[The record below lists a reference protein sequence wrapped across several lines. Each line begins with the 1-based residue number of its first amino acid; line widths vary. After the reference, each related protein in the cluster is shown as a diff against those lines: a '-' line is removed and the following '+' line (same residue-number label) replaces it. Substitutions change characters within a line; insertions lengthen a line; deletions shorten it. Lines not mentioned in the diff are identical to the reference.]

1 MKIILSP
8 AKTISKTCERFS
20 SGFDFSNKTKEILK
34 NAPEVLV
41 SKDYCKAFYMYDG
54 MCYKNIKR
62 EEFDDC
68 DLEYIREHLII
79 ISALYGVLKP
89 FDLINPYR
97 FDFII
102 KTKMGNLYNFWKD
115 DIAKIILKDTDFIVN
130 LASEEFSKT
139 VKKYISEKQI
149 LDFEFFEKV
158 DEKLKKQLFLE
169 WQQYVQEN
177 PFAIPRF
184 NTFELT
190 AVNKRVKKINIT
202 PDKGTGWEEVEL
214 VADKGVAAK

>member
-62 EEFDDC
+62 EEFDEF
-68 DLEYIREHLII
+68 DLEYIKEHLII
-79 ISALYGVLKP
+79 ISALYGALKP
-89 FDLINPYR
+89 IDLINPYR
-97 FDFII
+97 LDFLM

-115 DIAKIILKDTDFIVN
+115 DIAKNILKDTDFIVN

-149 LDFEFFEKV
+149 LDFEFYEKV
-158 DEKLKKQLFLE
+158 DEKLKKHSTIYKKARGMMLNFMAKNKIENIEDIKKFDKEGYVFIEEMSLE
-169 WQQYVQEN
+169 
-177 PFAIPRF
+177 
-184 NTFELT
+184 
-190 AVNKRVKKINIT
+190 NKFVFVKNR
-202 PDKGTGWEEVEL
+202 
-214 VADKGVAAK
+214 

>member
-20 SGFDFSNKTKEILK
+20 SGFDFSDKTKEILK

-62 EEFDDC
+62 EEFDEF
-68 DLEYIREHLII
+68 DLEYIKEHLII
-79 ISALYGVLKP
+79 ISALYGALKP

-97 FDFII
+97 LDFLI
-102 KTKMGNLYNFWKD
+102 KTKMGNLNNFWKD
-115 DIAKIILKDTDFIVN
+115 DIAKNILKDTDFIVN
-130 LASEEFSKT
+130 LASDEFSKT

-158 DEKLKKQLFLE
+158 DGKLKKHSTISKKARGMMLNFMTKNKIE
-169 WQQYVQEN
+169 NIEDIKKFDKYGYVFIE
-177 PFAIPRF
+177 
-184 NTFELT
+184 EMSSK
-190 AVNKRVKKINIT
+190 NKYVFIK
-202 PDKGTGWEEVEL
+202 
-214 VADKGVAAK
+214 

>member
-20 SGFDFSNKTKEILK
+20 SGVEFSDKTNEILK
-34 NAPEVLV
+34 NVPEVLV

-62 EEFDDC
+62 EEFDEC

-97 FDFII
+97 LDFLM

-115 DIAKIILKDTDFIVN
+115 DIDG
-130 LASEEFSKT
+130 
-139 VKKYISEKQI
+139 
-149 LDFEFFEKV
+149 
-158 DEKLKKQLFLE
+158 KLKKHSTISKKARGMMLNFMTKNKIENIEDIKKFDKDGYEFVEEMSLE
-169 WQQYVQEN
+169 
-177 PFAIPRF
+177 
-184 NTFELT
+184 
-190 AVNKRVKKINIT
+190 NKFVFVKNS
-202 PDKGTGWEEVEL
+202 
-214 VADKGVAAK
+214 

>member
-41 SKDYCKAFYMYDG
+41 SKDYCKSFYMYDG

-62 EEFDDC
+62 EEFDEF
-68 DLEYIREHLII
+68 DLDYLKEHLII
-79 ISALYGVLKP
+79 ISALYGALKP

-97 FDFII
+97 LDFLM

-115 DIAKIILKDTDFIVN
+115 DIAKNILKDTDFIVN
-130 LASEEFSKT
+130 LASDEFSKT

-149 LDFEFFEKV
+149 LNFEFYEKV
-158 DEKLKKQLFLE
+158 DEKLKKHSTISKKARGMMLNFMTKNKIENIEDIKKFNKDGYLFIEEMSLE
-169 WQQYVQEN
+169 
-177 PFAIPRF
+177 
-184 NTFELT
+184 
-190 AVNKRVKKINIT
+190 NKFVFVKNR
-202 PDKGTGWEEVEL
+202 
-214 VADKGVAAK
+214 

>member
-8 AKTISKTCERFS
+8 AKTISKTCERFY

-62 EEFDDC
+62 EEFDEF
-68 DLEYIREHLII
+68 DLDYLKEHLII
-79 ISALYGVLKP
+79 ISALYGALKP

-97 FDFII
+97 LDFLI

-115 DIAKIILKDTDFIVN
+115 DIAKNILKDTDFIVN
-130 LASEEFSKT
+130 LASDEFSKT
-139 VKKYISEKQI
+139 VKKYVSDKQI
-149 LDFEFFEKV
+149 LDFEFYEKV
-158 DEKLKKQLFLE
+158 DEKLKKHSTISKKARGMMLNFMTKNKIENIEDIKKFNKDGYLFIEEMSLE
-169 WQQYVQEN
+169 
-177 PFAIPRF
+177 
-184 NTFELT
+184 
-190 AVNKRVKKINIT
+190 NKFVFVKNR
-202 PDKGTGWEEVEL
+202 
-214 VADKGVAAK
+214 

>member
-41 SKDYCKAFYMYDG
+41 SKDYCKAFYMYDR

-62 EEFDDC
+62 EEFDEF
-68 DLEYIREHLII
+68 DLEYIKEHLII

-97 FDFII
+97 LDFLM

-115 DIAKIILKDTDFIVN
+115 DIAKNILKDTDFVVN
-130 LASEEFSKT
+130 LASDEFSKT

-149 LDFEFFEKV
+149 LDFEFYEKV
-158 DEKLKKQLFLE
+158 DEKLKKHSTISKKVRGMMLNFMTKNKIENIEDIKKFNKDGYLFIEEMSLE
-169 WQQYVQEN
+169 
-177 PFAIPRF
+177 
-184 NTFELT
+184 
-190 AVNKRVKKINIT
+190 NKFVFVKNR
-202 PDKGTGWEEVEL
+202 
-214 VADKGVAAK
+214 

>member
-41 SKDYCKAFYMYDG
+41 SKDYCKAFFMYDG

-62 EEFDDC
+62 EDFDEC
-68 DLEYIREHLII
+68 DLEYIKEHLII
-79 ISALYGVLKP
+79 ISALYGAHKP

-97 FDFII
+97 LDFLM
-102 KTKMGNLYNFWKD
+102 KTKIGNIYNFWKD
-115 DIAKIILKDTDFIVN
+115 DIVNGILNDTDFIVN
-130 LASEEFSKT
+130 LASDEFSKT

-149 LDFEFFEKV
+149 LDFEFYEKV
-158 DEKLKKQLFLE
+158 DEKLKKHSTISKKARGTMLNLMTKNKIENIEDIKKFDKE
-169 WQQYVQEN
+169 GYVFVE
-177 PFAIPRF
+177 
-184 NTFELT
+184 EMSSK
-190 AVNKRVKKINIT
+190 NKYVFIK
-202 PDKGTGWEEVEL
+202 
-214 VADKGVAAK
+214 

>member
-20 SGFDFSNKTKEILK
+20 SGVNFSDKTNEILK
-34 NAPEVLV
+34 NVPEVLV

-62 EEFDDC
+62 EEFDEC
-68 DLEYIREHLII
+68 DLEYIKEHLII

-97 FDFII
+97 LDFLM

-115 DIAKIILKDTDFIVN
+115 DIAKKILKDTDFIVN

-139 VKKYISEKQI
+139 VKKYISENQI
-149 LDFEFFEKV
+149 
-158 DEKLKKQLFLE
+158 DEKLKKHSTISKKARGMMLNFMTKNKIENIEDIKKFDKDGYEFAKEMSLE
-169 WQQYVQEN
+169 
-177 PFAIPRF
+177 
-184 NTFELT
+184 
-190 AVNKRVKKINIT
+190 NKFVFVKNI
-202 PDKGTGWEEVEL
+202 
-214 VADKGVAAK
+214 

>member
-20 SGFDFSNKTKEILK
+20 SGLDFSDKTKEILK
-34 NAPEVLV
+34 NIPEVLV

-62 EEFDDC
+62 EEFDEC
-68 DLEYIREHLII
+68 DLEYIGEHLII
-79 ISALYGVLKP
+79 ISALYGALKP

-97 FDFII
+97 LDFLM

-115 DIAKIILKDTDFIVN
+115 DIANDILKDTDFIVN

-139 VKKYISEKQI
+139 VKKYISENQI
-149 LDFEFFEKV
+149 LDFEFYEKV
-158 DEKLKKQLFLE
+158 DEKLKKHSTISKKARGMMLNFMTKNKFENIEDIKKFDKDGYGFVEEMSLE
-169 WQQYVQEN
+169 
-177 PFAIPRF
+177 
-184 NTFELT
+184 
-190 AVNKRVKKINIT
+190 NKFVFVKNS
-202 PDKGTGWEEVEL
+202 
-214 VADKGVAAK
+214 

>member
-41 SKDYCKAFYMYDG
+41 SKDYCKSFYMYDG

-62 EEFDDC
+62 EEFDEF
-68 DLEYIREHLII
+68 DLEYIKEHLII

-97 FDFII
+97 LDFLM

-115 DIAKIILKDTDFIVN
+115 DIAKNILKDTDFIVN
-130 LASEEFSKT
+130 LASDEFSKT

-149 LDFEFFEKV
+149 LNFEFYEKV
-158 DEKLKKQLFLE
+158 DEKLKKHSTISKKARGMMLNFMTKNKIENIEDIKKFNKDGYLFIEGMSLE
-169 WQQYVQEN
+169 
-177 PFAIPRF
+177 
-184 NTFELT
+184 
-190 AVNKRVKKINIT
+190 NKFVFVKNR
-202 PDKGTGWEEVEL
+202 
-214 VADKGVAAK
+214 

>member
-62 EEFDDC
+62 EEFDEF
-68 DLEYIREHLII
+68 DLEYIKEHLII

-97 FDFII
+97 LDFIM
-102 KTKMGNLYNFWKD
+102 KTKIGNLYNFWKD
-115 DIAKIILKDTDFIVN
+115 DIAKNILKDTDFVVN
-130 LASEEFSKT
+130 LASDEFSKT

-149 LDFEFFEKV
+149 LDFEFYEKV
-158 DEKLKKQLFLE
+158 DEKLKKHSTISKKARGMMLNFMTKNKIENIEDIKKFDKEGYVFIEEMSLE
-169 WQQYVQEN
+169 
-177 PFAIPRF
+177 
-184 NTFELT
+184 
-190 AVNKRVKKINIT
+190 NKFVFVKNK
-202 PDKGTGWEEVEL
+202 
-214 VADKGVAAK
+214 

>member
-20 SGFDFSNKTKEILK
+20 SGLDFSNKTNEILK
-34 NAPEVLV
+34 NIPEVLV

-62 EEFDDC
+62 EEFDNC

-97 FDFII
+97 LDFIM

-115 DIAKIILKDTDFIVN
+115 DIAKNILKDTDFIVN

-149 LDFEFFEKV
+149 LDFEFFEK
-158 DEKLKKQLFLE
+158 
-169 WQQYVQEN
+169 
-177 PFAIPRF
+177 
-184 NTFELT
+184 
-190 AVNKRVKKINIT
+190 
-202 PDKGTGWEEVEL
+202 TGRKV
-214 VADKGVAAK
+214 VYNS

>member
-20 SGFDFSNKTKEILK
+20 SGFDFSDKTKEILK

-62 EEFDDC
+62 EEFDEF
-68 DLEYIREHLII
+68 DLEYIKEHLII
-79 ISALYGVLKP
+79 ISALYGALKP

-97 FDFII
+97 LDFLI
-102 KTKMGNLYNFWKD
+102 KTKMGNLNNFWKD
-115 DIAKIILKDTDFIVN
+115 DIAKNILKDTDFIVN
-130 LASEEFSKT
+130 LASDEFSKT

-158 DEKLKKQLFLE
+158 DGKLKKHSTISKKARGMMLNFMTKNKIE
-169 WQQYVQEN
+169 NIEDIKKFDNYGYVFIE
-177 PFAIPRF
+177 
-184 NTFELT
+184 EMSSK
-190 AVNKRVKKINIT
+190 NKYVFIK
-202 PDKGTGWEEVEL
+202 
-214 VADKGVAAK
+214 

>member
-54 MCYKNIKR
+54 ICYKNIKR
-62 EEFDDC
+62 EEFDEF
-68 DLEYIREHLII
+68 DLDYIREHLII
-79 ISALYGVLKP
+79 ISALYGALKP

-97 FDFII
+97 LDFLM

-115 DIAKIILKDTDFIVN
+115 DIAKNILKDTDFIVN
-130 LASEEFSKT
+130 LASDEFSKT

-149 LDFEFFEKV
+149 LDFEFYEKV
-158 DEKLKKQLFLE
+158 DEKLKKHSTISKKARGMMLNFMTKNKIE
-169 WQQYVQEN
+169 NIEDIKKFNKEGYVFIE
-177 PFAIPRF
+177 
-184 NTFELT
+184 EMSSK
-190 AVNKRVKKINIT
+190 NKYVFIK
-202 PDKGTGWEEVEL
+202 
-214 VADKGVAAK
+214 

>member
-20 SGFDFSNKTKEILK
+20 SGFDFSDKTKEILK
-34 NAPEVLV
+34 NVPEVLV

-62 EEFDDC
+62 EEFDNS
-68 DLEYIREHLII
+68 DLEYIKEHLII
-79 ISALYGVLKP
+79 ISALYGVLEP

-97 FDFII
+97 LDFIM

-115 DIAKIILKDTDFIVN
+115 DIAKNILKDTDFVVN
-130 LASEEFSKT
+130 LASDEFSKT

-149 LDFEFFEKV
+149 LDFEFYEKV
-158 DEKLKKQLFLE
+158 DEKLKKHSTISKKARGMMLNFMTKNKIENIEDIKKFDKEGYVFVEKMSLE
-169 WQQYVQEN
+169 
-177 PFAIPRF
+177 
-184 NTFELT
+184 
-190 AVNKRVKKINIT
+190 NKFVFVKNS
-202 PDKGTGWEEVEL
+202 
-214 VADKGVAAK
+214 

>member
-41 SKDYCKAFYMYDG
+41 SKDYCKAFFMYDG

-62 EEFDDC
+62 EDFDEC
-68 DLEYIREHLII
+68 DLEYIKEHLII
-79 ISALYGVLKP
+79 ISALYGAHKP

-97 FDFII
+97 LDFLM

-115 DIAKIILKDTDFIVN
+115 DIVNGILNDTDFIVN
-130 LASEEFSKT
+130 LASDEFSKT

-149 LDFEFFEKV
+149 LDFEFYEKV
-158 DEKLKKQLFLE
+158 DEKLKKHSTISKKARGTMLNFMTKNKIE
-169 WQQYVQEN
+169 NIEDIKKFDKEGYVFVE
-177 PFAIPRF
+177 
-184 NTFELT
+184 EMSSK
-190 AVNKRVKKINIT
+190 NKYVFIK
-202 PDKGTGWEEVEL
+202 
-214 VADKGVAAK
+214 

>member
-20 SGFDFSNKTKEILK
+20 SGFDFSDKTKEILK

-41 SKDYCKAFYMYDG
+41 SKDYCKAFFMYDG

-62 EEFDDC
+62 EDFDEC

-79 ISALYGVLKP
+79 ISALYGALKP
-89 FDLINPYR
+89 IDLINPYR
-97 FDFII
+97 LDFLI

-115 DIAKIILKDTDFIVN
+115 DIAKNILKDTDFIVN

-149 LDFEFFEKV
+149 LDFEFCEKV
-158 DEKLKKQLFLE
+158 DEKLKKHSTISKKARGMMLNFMTKNKIE
-169 WQQYVQEN
+169 NIEDIKKFDKEGYVFIE
-177 PFAIPRF
+177 
-184 NTFELT
+184 EMSSK
-190 AVNKRVKKINIT
+190 NKYVFIK
-202 PDKGTGWEEVEL
+202 
-214 VADKGVAAK
+214 

>member
-62 EEFDDC
+62 EEFDEF
-68 DLEYIREHLII
+68 DLDYLKEHLII
-79 ISALYGVLKP
+79 ISALYGALKP

-97 FDFII
+97 LDFLI

-115 DIAKIILKDTDFIVN
+115 DIAKNILKDTDFIVN
-130 LASEEFSKT
+130 LASDEFSKT

-149 LDFEFFEKV
+149 LNFEFYEKV
-158 DEKLKKQLFLE
+158 DEKLKKHSTISKKARGMMLNFMTKNKIENIEDIKKFNKDGYLFIEEMSLE
-169 WQQYVQEN
+169 
-177 PFAIPRF
+177 
-184 NTFELT
+184 
-190 AVNKRVKKINIT
+190 NKFVFVKNR
-202 PDKGTGWEEVEL
+202 
-214 VADKGVAAK
+214 

>member
-41 SKDYCKAFYMYDG
+41 SKDYCKSFYMYDG

-62 EEFDDC
+62 EEFDEF
-68 DLEYIREHLII
+68 DLEYIKEHLII

-97 FDFII
+97 LDFLM

-115 DIAKIILKDTDFIVN
+115 DIAKNILKDTDFIVN
-130 LASEEFSKT
+130 LASDEFSKT

-149 LDFEFFEKV
+149 LNFEFYEKV
-158 DEKLKKQLFLE
+158 DEKLKKHSTISKKARGMMLNFMTKNKIENIEDIKKFNKDGYLCIEEMSLE
-169 WQQYVQEN
+169 
-177 PFAIPRF
+177 
-184 NTFELT
+184 
-190 AVNKRVKKINIT
+190 NKFVFVKNR
-202 PDKGTGWEEVEL
+202 
-214 VADKGVAAK
+214 

>member
-62 EEFDDC
+62 EEFDEF
-68 DLEYIREHLII
+68 DLEYIKEHLII

-97 FDFII
+97 LDFIM
-102 KTKMGNLYNFWKD
+102 KTKIGNLYNFWKD
-115 DIAKIILKDTDFIVN
+115 DIAKNILKDTDFVVN
-130 LASEEFSKT
+130 LASDEFSKT

-149 LDFEFFEKV
+149 LDFEFYEKV
-158 DEKLKKQLFLE
+158 DEKLKKHSTISKKARGMMLNFMTKNKIENIEDIKKFDKEGYVFVEKMSLE
-169 WQQYVQEN
+169 
-177 PFAIPRF
+177 
-184 NTFELT
+184 
-190 AVNKRVKKINIT
+190 NKFVFVKNS
-202 PDKGTGWEEVEL
+202 
-214 VADKGVAAK
+214 

>member
-20 SGFDFSNKTKEILK
+20 SGFDFSDKTKEILK
-34 NAPEVLV
+34 NIPEVLV

-62 EEFDDC
+62 EEFDEF
-68 DLEYIREHLII
+68 DLEYIKEHLII

-97 FDFII
+97 LDFLM

-115 DIAKIILKDTDFIVN
+115 DIAKNILKDTDFIVN

-139 VKKYISEKQI
+139 VRKYISEKQI
-149 LDFEFFEKV
+149 LDFEFFERI
-158 DEKLKKQLFLE
+158 DEKLKKHSTISKKARGKFL
-169 WQQYVQEN
+169 
-177 PFAIPRF
+177 
-184 NTFELT
+184 T
-190 AVNKRVKKINIT
+190 
-202 PDKGTGWEEVEL
+202 EL
-214 VADKGVAAK
+214 VKNKVSSVEEMKRIQFDGFEFSYEHSDEKVLAFIAKK

>member
-20 SGFDFSNKTKEILK
+20 LGVEFSDKTNEIIK
-34 NAPEVLV
+34 NVPEVLV
-41 SKDYCKAFYMYDG
+41 SKDYYKAFYMYDG

-62 EEFDDC
+62 EEFDEC
-68 DLEYIREHLII
+68 DLEYIKEHLII

-97 FDFII
+97 LDFLM

-115 DIAKIILKDTDFIVN
+115 DIASDILKDTDFIVN
-130 LASEEFSKT
+130 LASDEFSKT

-158 DEKLKKQLFLE
+158 DGKLKKHSTISKKARGMMLNFMTKNKIENIEDIKKFDKDGYGFAEEMSLE
-169 WQQYVQEN
+169 
-177 PFAIPRF
+177 
-184 NTFELT
+184 
-190 AVNKRVKKINIT
+190 NKFVFVKNS
-202 PDKGTGWEEVEL
+202 
-214 VADKGVAAK
+214 